1 MEEWSAALPSIGA
14 HFFWKK
20 MFKTLNTSTSLKTVE
35 KCTRIILLFVSRDIF
50 SVQKKNGG
58 SSTRARGRGDPRGGV
73 LRKKRR
79 NDDSDDD
86 EALFFE
92 RFDMRARVV
101 VRSLW

>member
-20 MFKTLNTSTSLKTVE
+20 IFKNPKHFDSQKHWKNVPTV
-35 KCTRIILLFVSRDIF
+35 LLFVSRHIF

-86 EALFFE
+86 EAL
-92 RFDMRARVV
+92 
-101 VRSLW
+101 